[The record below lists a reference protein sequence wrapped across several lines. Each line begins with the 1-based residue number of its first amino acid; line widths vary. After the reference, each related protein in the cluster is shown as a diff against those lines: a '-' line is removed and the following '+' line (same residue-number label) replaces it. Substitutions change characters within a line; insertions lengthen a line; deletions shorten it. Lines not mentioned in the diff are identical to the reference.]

1 MGTNLV
7 ERFRDQFDPMLI
19 GSNMPWASSEST
31 ITRMPLSSEWMKDGH
46 ECGLKGLAVM
56 YDKFMEHAS
65 RTLLFLKSVTQVAV
79 ILA

>member
-1 MGTNLV
+1 
-7 ERFRDQFDPMLI
+7 MLI

-31 ITRMPLSSEWMKDGH
+31 IIRMPLSSEWMKDGH
-46 ECGLKGLAVM
+46 ECGLKGLATM

-65 RTLLFLKSVTQVAV
+65 RTLLFLKSVTQVAL